1 MKIILTG
8 SIGNIG
14 KPLAQK
20 LVQKGHSVTVI
31 TSKADRQKDV
41 ETLGAKAAIGRL
53 QDVEF
58 LTKTFQGA
66 DIVYL
71 MEPGDPASFFDPNF
85 DAAKDISEL
94 GNNFKQA
101 VEAAGVKQLVHLSSI
116 GGDTDKGNG
125 ILALHHI
132 VENIL
137 NQLPNDVS
145 IKFMRPVGFYNNLLA
160 NVQMIKDTSKGFIGI
175 FLALRFYGL
184 SGLFGGKRGVIVS
197 NYGEK
202 DIIPWVS
209 PLDIA
214 SAIADEMGKP
224 FNGRTVR
231 YVASEELSCNEVA
244 KILGEVIGKPYL
256 KWGMISDK
264 QLLDAMVKM
273 GMNKGIA
280 KGQHLYLP
288 RNRLSANYWYQ

>member
-1 MKIILTG
+1 MKIVLTG
-8 SIGNIG
+8 SLGNIS
-14 KPLAQK
+14 KPLAQE

-31 TSKADRQKDV
+31 SSKAERQKDIEV
-41 ETLGAKAAIGRL
+41 FGAKAAIGQL
-53 QDVEF
+53 QDLEF
-58 LTKTFQGA
+58 LTKTIRGA

-71 MEPGDPASFFDPNF
+71 MEPADAAAFQDPNLNLV
-85 DAAKDISEL
+85 KSISEV
-94 GNNFKQA
+94 GNNFKKAVQA
-101 VEAAGVKQLVHLSSI
+101 SGVKQLVHLSSI
-116 GGDTDKGNG
+116 GAHTDKGNG
-125 ILALHHI
+125 ILALHYI
-132 VENIL
+132 VEKIL
-137 NQLPNDVS
+137 SQLPTDVS
-145 IKFMRPVGFYNNLLA
+145 IKTVRPVGFYNNLLA
-160 NVQMIKDTSKGFIGI
+160 NAQMIKDTGKGFVGL

-184 SGLFGGKRGVIVS
+184 GGLLGGKRGVIVS